1 MKKKFYLLTTFILIS
16 LFLGEKRVWAENL
29 VNYPEKIEIETTD
42 KPSST
47 RIESN
52 YNFNGYY
59 HTVSPIYEFFDEN
72 NNYDKN
78 NDTIKIEKN
87 GISYI
92 KFHAQ
97 DMIKDLEN
105 RGDISINLVGKANL
119 NEWGGNITPQVF
131 IEAYEIVDNLLSF

>member
-1 MKKKFYLLTTFILIS
+1 M
-16 LFLGEKRVWAENL
+16 G
-29 VNYPEKIEIETTD
+29 
-42 KPSST
+42 
-47 RIESN
+47 
-52 YNFNGYY
+52 
-59 HTVSPIYEFFDEN
+59 
-72 NNYDKN
+72 KN

-97 DMIKDLEN
+97 DMIKDVEN

-131 IEAYEIVDNLLSF
+131 IEAYEIVDNLLSFHL